1 MLSRAL
7 ALFKEGSV
15 SQNHKLFELEGAFE
29 DHLVRLPCS
38 EQEHLQLDWVTQKPL
53 QPDLECLWGHG
64 IHHLTG
70 QSAPVPRYPYRKS
83 LFSYVQSKSPFF

>member
-38 EQEHLQLDWVTQKPL
+38 EQEHLQLDWVTQSPL
-53 QPDLECLWGHG
+53 QPDLE
-64 IHHLTG
+64 
-70 QSAPVPRYPYRKS
+70 
-83 LFSYVQSKSPFF
+83 